1 MALGL
6 GALFQNLLKLGGT
19 KGAQASV
26 GSMAQKMF
34 GSQRRSTDEV
44 IELSEEERRQRAL
57 EFVGAAGPD
66 YYQDPI
72 DDAPNIVMPAPLIQQ
87 TSTSSILPQ
96 QTIVPQI
103 IEAPRGTVVKGLGNI
118 VLEIE
123 RINTNISAITR
134 AMSESALL
142 EKRYRDEMIK
152 DRRELLA
159 QRGKARSRRRTGRRA
174 RLMRNVFS
182 PVRSVRRRAGGAL
195 RQAGELGLLGAGLEI
210 GAFVADAFKKFM
222 DGDDEA
228 TSAGDKST
236 PNVKGTEDLFGA
248 ISGGE
253 GGLDSVNRG
262 KAGDTP
268 GGVQSVLGKRS
279 AELTVDEVLDAMKKG
294 KIFALGK
301 YQITEI
307 AMPGFV
313 QYLKDEGVD
322 TSTAKF
328 NEATQNKYRQY
339 TVKRKR
345 PKVGQYLEGKG
356 GVSENEALLELAAE
370 FASVGV
376 PYDMKAGSY
385 GSGIPAIDIKKGESL
400 YKGYKGAGNAASP
413 DLQPARMLELL
424 RKSKEEASAPPPPP
438 ATPPKQQMGRA
449 AAKARQEA
457 KSKEETS
464 APPPPPAP
472 KPEDPRGPQERASL
486 NVRPSSERI
495 AMAPLGSL
503 QKAPNITTI
512 DLRKKVSLP
521 ESNTVNKGV
530 SVPEKDPGGGG
541 LYEKYMLG
549 KDVG

>member
-1 MALGL
+1 MAAGL

-19 KGAQASV
+19 KGAQASM

-57 EFVGAAGPD
+57 GFVGAAGPD
-66 YYQDPI
+66 YYQDPT

-87 TSTSSILPQ
+87 TSTASILPQ
-96 QTIVPQI
+96 QTIVPQV
-103 IEAPRGTVVKGLGNI
+103 IEAPRGTVVRGLGNI

-174 RLMRNVFS
+174 RLMRNIFS
-182 PVRSVRRRAGGAL
+182 PVRSARRRVGGAL
-195 RQAGELGLLGAGLEI
+195 KQTGEAFLLGAGLEI
-210 GAFVADAFKKFM
+210 GAFVLNAFKKFM
-222 DGDDEA
+222 GGGEP
-228 TSAGDKST
+228 T
-236 PNVKGTEDLFGA
+236 PDVRGTEDLFGA
-248 ISGGE
+248 ISSGE

-268 GGVQSVLGKRS
+268 GGVQSILGKRS
-279 AELTVDEVLDAMKKG
+279 AELTVDEVLAAMEEG

-301 YQITEI
+301 YQVTAT

-313 QYLKDEGVD
+313 RYLQDEEGID
-322 TSTAKF
+322 TSKAKF
-328 NEATQNKYRQY
+328 DASIQNKYPQY

-345 PKVGQYLEGKG
+345 PKVGQYLRGEG

-370 FASVGV
+370 YASVGV

-385 GSGIPAIDIKKGESL
+385 APGIPAVDIKKGESL
-400 YKGYKGAGNAASP
+400 YKSYKDAGNAASAR
-413 DLQPARMLELL
+413 LQPARMLELL
-424 RKSKEEASAPPPPP
+424 RKAKEKASAPPPPP
-438 ATPPKQQMGRA
+438 AL
-449 AAKARQEA
+449 
-457 KSKEETS
+457 
-464 APPPPPAP
+464 

-486 NVRPSSERI
+486 NVRPASERI

-512 DLRKKVSLP
+512 DLRKKVNLP

-541 LYEKYMLG
+541 LYESYMLG
-549 KDVG
+549 KNVG